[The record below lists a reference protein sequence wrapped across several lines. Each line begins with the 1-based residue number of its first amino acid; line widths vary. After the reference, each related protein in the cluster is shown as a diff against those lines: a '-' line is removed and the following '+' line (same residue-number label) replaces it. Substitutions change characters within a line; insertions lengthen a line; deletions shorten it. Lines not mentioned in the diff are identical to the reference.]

1 MQKSLTSLTPGDL
14 ANLLQASGSRTAS
27 PETIAR
33 DIASG
38 APVNA
43 DGTLHFLH
51 YVTWLLKEQHHGN

>member
-1 MQKSLTSLTPGDL
+1 MTPVVIVG
-14 ANLLQASGSRTAS
+14 NS
-27 PETIAR
+27 ETIAR

-51 YVTWLLKEQHHGN
+51 YVAWLLKEQHHGH

>member
-1 MQKSLTSLTPGDL
+1 MQKSLTSLTPDDL
-14 ANLLQASGSRTAS
+14 ANLLQTSGSRTATS
-27 PETIAR
+27 ETIAR

-51 YVTWLLKEQHHGN
+51 YVAWLLKEQHHGH